1 MNNLLMPADIVETI
15 AIGIPILVLMIPIVA
30 ILTSHQRKMA
40 EIIHGR
46 SGQTPP
52 QGMPTSNPEIA
63 ALRAEVYE
71 LKQMVQSQLI
81 AMDSLQTARQSTPP
95 PTPSIEQRLGS

>member
-1 MNNLLMPADIVETI
+1 MNTLNMLADLTETV
-15 AIGIPILVLMIPIVA
+15 AVGIPILMLMIPIVA

-46 SGQTPP
+46 NAQTPP
-52 QGMPTSNPEIA
+52 QGVPASNPEIA

-81 AMDSLQTARQSTPP
+81 AMDSLQSARQATPP
-95 PTPSIEQRLGS
+95 PAPSIEQRLGS

>member
-1 MNNLLMPADIVETI
+1 MNTLNLLADLTETI
-15 AIGIPILVLMIPIVA
+15 AVGIPIVMLMIPIVA
-30 ILTSHQRKMA
+30 ILTHHQRKMA

-46 SGQTPP
+46 NGQNAP
-52 QGMPTSNPEIA
+52 QGAPVSNPEIA

-81 AMDSLQTARQSTPP
+81 AMDTLQSTRQATPP
-95 PTPSIEQRLGS
+95 PAPSIEQRLN

>member
-1 MNNLLMPADIVETI
+1 MNTLNMLADLTETI
-15 AIGIPILVLMIPIVA
+15 AVGIPIVMLMIPIVA
-30 ILTSHQRKMA
+30 ILTHHQRKMA

-46 SGQTPP
+46 GQNTP
-52 QGMPTSNPEIA
+52 QGNPASNPEIA

-81 AMDSLQTARQSTPP
+81 AMDSLQSTRQATPP
-95 PTPSIEQRLGS
+95 PAPTIEQRLN

>member
-1 MNNLLMPADIVETI
+1 MNTLNMLADLTETV
-15 AIGIPILVLMIPIVA
+15 AVGIPILMLMIPIVA

-46 SGQTPP
+46 GQSAP
-52 QGMPTSNPEIA
+52 QGTSASNPEIA

-81 AMDSLQTARQSTPP
+81 AMDSLQSARQSTPP
-95 PTPSIEQRLGS
+95 PAPSIEQRLGS